1 MTDKPKII
9 LVRESPRDSLIRD
22 AGSVVAAWAMILPGW
37 WLGSGVLSFIGG
49 CLFLIV
55 IGVRAAGVRKSLE
68 RTPQE
73 AIAEIQAIIAAQS
86 PTGDTK

>member
-1 MTDKPKII
+1 MTAKII
-9 LVRESPRDSLIRD
+9 IVREEVSKSLMRD

-55 IGVRAAGVRKSLE
+55 IGLRAAGARKSLE
-68 RTPQE
+68 RSPEQ
-73 AIAEIQAIIAAQS
+73 ALAEIQLIIDAEAR
-86 PTGDTK
+86 K